1 MKPVVLVVMDGFGI
15 GKKGKYNAIE
25 NADTK
30 NFDYFWKNYPHS
42 KLKAHGEFVGLP
54 KGYQGSSEVGH
65 LNIGAGR
72 VVLQSLARIN
82 EEIRKKKFFK
92 NKAFLKA
99 IRNCKKKKS
108 KLHLTG
114 LVQDE
119 GVHSHQEHLFSLLE
133 LCRKEKFKDVKIH
146 FFADGRD
153 TPPKSALKFLKSLEK
168 KMKKTGIGEIATVSG
183 RYYAMDRDNRWKR
196 IEKAYDAIAKGEGIK
211 SKTAELAIKN
221 AYKRKETDEF
231 VLPSVIGNYTGVC
244 DDDSVIFFNYRAD
257 RARQITKAF
266 VENNFKEFKRKK
278 LKITYVCMTQYYKDV
293 NAEIA
298 YPERVIKNCLGEFLS
313 KKKIKQLRISET
325 EKYAHVTYF
334 FNAEI
339 EKPFTGETRILIPS
353 PKVATYDLEPEMR
366 ALDIANTLVTEL
378 KTEKYGFV
386 VCNLV
391 NCDMVGHTGKMSAIL
406 KGVEA
411 VDKAIGIIW
420 RGVEECDGTLILTAD
435 HGNAEYVHG
444 ESETAHTKND
454 VPFVIISDDKK
465 LRKCRVKSGALRD
478 IAPTILKIMNLKK
491 PAEMTGKS
499 LIH

>member
-1 MKPVVLVVMDGFGI
+1 MKPVVLVVMDGWGL
-15 GKKGKYNAIE
+15 GKKSKYNAIE
-25 NADTK
+25 RADTK

-42 KLKAHGEFVGLP
+42 KLEAHGEFVGLP

-82 EEIRKKKFFK
+82 EDIRSKKFFR

-99 IRNCKKKKS
+99 IRNCKKNDS
-108 KLHLTG
+108 KLHLMG

-146 FFADGRD
+146 FFSDGRD
-153 TPPKSALKFLKSLEK
+153 TPPKSALKFLKLLENK
-168 KMKKTGIGEIATVSG
+168 IKKTDVGEISTVSG
-183 RYYAMDRDNRWKR
+183 RYYAMDRDNRWER
-196 IEKAYDAIAKGEGIK
+196 TRKAYDAIANGKGVKAK
-211 SKTAELAIKN
+211 SAENAIRF
-221 AYKRKETDEF
+221 AYKKKETDEF
-231 VLPSVIGNYTGVC
+231 ILPSVIGNYKGVC
-244 DDDSVIFFNYRAD
+244 DNDSVIFFNYRAD

-266 VENNFKEFKRKK
+266 VEKKFKEFKRKK
-278 LKITYVCMTQYYKDV
+278 LKLVYVCMTQYYKGV

-313 KKKIKQLRISET
+313 GKKIKQLRISET

-334 FNAEI
+334 FNAKI
-339 EKPFTGETRILIPS
+339 EKSFPGEKRILIPS
-353 PKVATYDLEPEMR
+353 PKVATYDLKPEMR
-366 ALDIANTLVTEL
+366 ALDIGKILAKEI
-378 KTEKYGFV
+378 KTGKYGFV

-391 NCDMVGHTGKMSAIL
+391 NCDMVGHTGKIRAIV
-406 KGVEA
+406 KGIEA
-411 VDKAIGIIW
+411 VDKSIGIIW
-420 RGVEECDGTLILTAD
+420 KAIKKESGVLILTAD

-444 ESETAHTKND
+444 KTETSHTTNK
-454 VPFVIISDDKK
+454 VPFVIVSEDEK
-465 LRKCRVKSGALRD
+465 LRNCKIKSGALKD
-478 IAPTILKIMNLKK
+478 IAPTIIKIMNFKK